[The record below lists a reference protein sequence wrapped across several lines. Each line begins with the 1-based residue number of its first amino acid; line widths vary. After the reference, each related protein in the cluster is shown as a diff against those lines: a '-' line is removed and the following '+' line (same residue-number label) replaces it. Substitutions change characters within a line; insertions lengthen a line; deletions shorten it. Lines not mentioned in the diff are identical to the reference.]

1 MRIGIRTIDDIAL
14 LKSREVSESSENIDT
29 RLHLYSTNKLVDS
42 HNDRI
47 LNSLPG
53 PLRILEALDKLP
65 ETCAG
70 LQISSDSRHTGG
82 LFRKLCLKINCH
94 VMLIRNVLV
103 EHGLVNGALGIVTGF
118 QENNSTCR
126 PKAILVRFDD
136 LALQIW
142 ASTEY
147 TGCDGSVPIEMFEAR
162 FPLSPKRGTKAVE
175 GSRLQFPIRPIAIL
189 KGRIY

>member
-1 MRIGIRTIDDIAL
+1 
-14 LKSREVSESSENIDT
+14 
-29 RLHLYSTNKLVDS
+29 
-42 HNDRI
+42 
-47 LNSLPG
+47 
-53 PLRILEALDKLP
+53 
-65 ETCAG
+65 
-70 LQISSDSRHTGG
+70 
-82 LFRKLCLKINCH
+82 
-94 VMLIRNVLV
+94 MLIRNVLV

-175 GSRLQFPIRPIAIL
+175 GSRLQFPIRLAFATTVHKCQGQTLDRVVVNMGGRFGPGQAYKAIAIL